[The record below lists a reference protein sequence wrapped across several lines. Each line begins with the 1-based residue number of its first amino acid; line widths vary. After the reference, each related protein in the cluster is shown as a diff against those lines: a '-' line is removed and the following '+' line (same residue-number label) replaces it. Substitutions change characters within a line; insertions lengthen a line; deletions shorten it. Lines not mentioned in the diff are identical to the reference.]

1 MKESLVPWEMAH
13 AATLTLGSRRVFA
26 VAAGQFLWELRVG
39 NVWEGLCL
47 GRVSPEV
54 TPHCLSLRLFWSVL
68 SKRGLCFPF
77 PTASWQSYRH
87 Q

>member
-39 NVWEGLCL
+39 NVGRPLLREG
-47 GRVSPEV
+47 V
-54 TPHCLSLRLFWSVL
+54 T
-68 SKRGLCFPF
+68 
-77 PTASWQSYRH
+77 
-87 Q
+87 